1 MASVVFTG
9 RFKPFEG
16 SFKVGKLPPL
26 VAITINWVTSA
37 GSLGEFVAGSTIE
50 PVTLSATA
58 SPTGGTV
65 SYAIN
70 SGSLPTGLSLLN
82 GVISGTV
89 NAALPE
95 STATFTV
102 RASSEGFF
110 ADRTFT
116 IGVLAAPEWV
126 TPAGELRTIN
136 LDEDFM
142 ETVTVSA
149 NRNVEFEMVT
159 APENFSVEG
168 N

>member
-1 MASVVFTG
+1 M
-9 RFKPFEG
+9 
-16 SFKVGKLPPL
+16 GKLPAL
-26 VAITINWVTSA
+26 VAIIINWVTSA

-58 SPTGGTV
+58 TPSGGTI
-65 SYAIN
+65 SYTIT
-70 SGSLPTGLSLLN
+70 SGALPTGLTLSN

-89 NAALPE
+89 GSALPE

-116 IGVLAAPEWV
+116 IDVLAAPEWV
-126 TPAGELRTIN
+126 TPAGQLTSIN

-159 APENFSVEG
+159 APDNFTVEG